1 MVPWQRRRH
10 RRRDRPASR
19 PSPNRP
25 SPNRRSPKR
34 PSQGRPSPEA
44 GRKRTDIAFLVAQL
58 GAYAAER
65 FGERAAALDFTRPQA
80 GLLRLISREPGQSQQ
95 AVARR
100 LGTPPSR
107 LVALVDGL
115 EQRGLIERRR
125 NPGDRR
131 NYALHPTAAGEQA
144 MADPEPGQPGT
155 RAGHQ
160 RPAHRGRTRPAEQ
173 APGQAG
179 RRARPGARDPP
190 GLPQP
195 VREGVPVT
203 TPCQRARISRPVS
216 LAGVSWPGPDGP
228 GGRAAACRR

>member
-1 MVPWQRRRH
+1 MYYGAVATTKTPAARLDEAQPEETRPGETQRKQT
-10 RRRDRPASR
+10 
-19 PSPNRP
+19 N
-25 SPNRRSPKR
+25 
-34 PSQGRPSPEA
+34 
-44 GRKRTDIAFLVAQL
+44 IAFLVAQL

-80 GLLRLISREPGQSQQ
+80 GLLRLISRDPGLSQQ

-144 MADPEPGQPGT
+144 MAALSQVSLEHEQAISAPLTQAERAQLSKLLGKLAAAHGLVPGVHPGYRNLAATEPG
-155 RAGHQ
+155 
-160 RPAHRGRTRPAEQ
+160 
-173 APGQAG
+173 
-179 RRARPGARDPP
+179 
-190 GLPQP
+190 
-195 VREGVPVT
+195 
-203 TPCQRARISRPVS
+203 
-216 LAGVSWPGPDGP
+216 
-228 GGRAAACRR
+228 

>member
-1 MVPWQRRRH
+1 MVPWQRHRHPARGQPARR
-10 RRRDRPASR
+10 PR
-19 PSPNRP
+19 PSKP
-25 SPNRRSPKR
+25 SPNRRSPR
-34 PSQGRPSPEA
+34 SPAWQARSRTA
-44 GRKRTDIAFLVAQL
+44 GRKRTDIAFLLAQL

-144 MADPEPGQPGT
+144 MAALSQASLE
-155 RAGHQ
+155 H
-160 RPAHRGRTRPAEQ
+160 EQ
-173 APGQAG
+173 AISAPLTEAE
-179 RRARPGARDPP
+179 RAQLSKLLGK
-190 GLPQP
+190 L
-195 VREGVPVT
+195 
-203 TPCQRARISRPVS
+203 
-216 LAGVSWPGPDGP
+216 
-228 GGRAAACRR
+228 AAAHGLVPGIHPGYRNLSEKESR